1 MKLLPGVSLFDFLSK
16 KCSTLRLG
24 PQNCNIFII
33 FPDFTLDIRVLGCAP
48 KRNPAKHTR
57 FDQLH
62 RKITK
67 KHKNTK
73 THKTHNNNKHNT
85 HRHKT
90 KTPDKPNTNRKQQST
105 RTHNTKH
112 VT

>member
-33 FPDFTLDIRVLGCAP
+33 FFDFTLDIRVLGCAP

-62 RKITK
+62 KKITK

-73 THKTHNNNKHNT
+73 TQKIHYFRKNTFFHKITK
-85 HRHKT
+85 KT
-90 KTPDKPNTNRKQQST
+90 
-105 RTHNTKH
+105 
-112 VT
+112 